1 MVKKEPL
8 IVVELNEKNISLL
21 SDEEF
26 KIMYIYH
33 IKRVDNLFGYD
44 NSLSLEIFDDDKIKL
59 LKKLMELK
67 YVDIDNLIEIKDMTK
82 KELYLTIK
90 FLLMSVFLVNL
101 TKMGTN
107 IRWSVK
113 DDFNPYT
120 YSPYKEVGINKSV
133 QFTVWDFLTP
143 VVDTSNILLTKISDK
158 MGDEKIIL
166 KYKKWDVAPLEH
178 IIIDENGEIKKN
190 NDDKK
195 SSKRSAHILEKTL
208 YGIFVNCC
216 HESIILTVSNLKM
229 NKCEIEKKKKSDIEN
244 FYSIYEE
251 METKFNTDYDLPTD
265 YKKSNVLYSLNTL
278 VYNIK
283 FDNRLLK
290 KPMRYEKLK
299 NGDWVMTN
307 NHWSN
312 IIEVAIQTTKTIFKN
327 KVSDETIKTIEKS
340 NSIKR
345 YFCHETCKNLI
356 GLYFKKFEINSKF
369 EFIKEYE
376 MISHR
381 LMYNIKLNYTNG
393 ISDNSTKLNEMKN
406 VLWLFDCLENNKEEE
421 GNNYFYTCSIHDFR
435 GRIYYNQ
442 PFSITDNKILRSVIY
457 EKMDNEKRK
466 KNIIDNFLI
475 ILFNENYIL
484 LSHLFDL
491 NTLKKWENKVDILN
505 IIIKVGTILR
515 DKNLKEFYGIN
526 EIIEI
531 GIKGY
536 IKKTYNK
543 DIHDNSQLYLCYKI
557 LEQISHNVKEK
568 KNYYI
573 EKDAIGSVFQ
583 IIGLRCGVYKDMI
596 NVLNFSNTGLTCTY
610 CYIKNRFLMEENV
623 NPKYHLYFSRK
634 HVKNLMMTV
643 GYGATKKA
651 ALERWLESINRKD
664 LKWDSELV
672 QIFIKLFDYI
682 YGDGLKRIY
691 KKDFKEVLFNEVY
704 IDRKKSSDVRWFAH
718 YKKEKFCW
726 LYSTSNTKRILPVL
740 KKNKFNL
747 SKKRISFVSD
757 EKNKINFRKSRVAL
771 RANYAHFLD
780 SIIMRSL
787 IDVVPNVLSVHDCAL
802 FPYTKNSEVILS
814 LNKTYNKMYK
824 NFNKDMDFEI
834 KNILIWS

>member
-1 MVKKEPL
+1 MNK
-8 IVVELNEKNISLL
+8 KNISLL
-21 SDEEF
+21 SEEEF
-26 KIMYIYH
+26 KILYIYH
-33 IKRVDNLFGYD
+33 IERVDNLFGYD
-44 NSLSLEIFDDDKIKL
+44 NSLSLEIFDEDKIKL

-67 YVDIDNLIEIKDMTK
+67 YVDTDILIEIKNEAE

-90 FLLMSVFLVNL
+90 FLIMCVFLVNL

-107 IRWSVK
+107 ISWSVK
-113 DDFNPYT
+113 DDFDPLI
-120 YSPYKEVGINKSV
+120 YSSYREVGISKSV
-133 QFTVWDFLTP
+133 QFTVWNFLTP
-143 VVDTSNILLTKISDK
+143 VVDTINILLTKIMEK
-158 MGDEKIIL
+158 LGNEKIIL
-166 KYKKWDVAPLEH
+166 KYKKCDIIPLEH
-178 IIIDENGEIKKN
+178 IVIDENCEIKKN
-190 NDDKK
+190 SEVDNK
-195 SSKRSAHILEKTL
+195 SSKRSAYILEKTL
-208 YGIFVNCC
+208 YGVFVNCC
-216 HESIILTVSNLKM
+216 HESIIMTVSNLKM
-229 NKCEIEKKKKSDIEN
+229 YKKEIEKKKKSDIEN
-244 FYSIYEE
+244 FCSIYEE
-251 METKFNTDYDLPTD
+251 METKFNTDCDLPTD
-265 YKKSNVLYSLNTL
+265 YRKSNILYSLNII

-283 FDNRLLK
+283 FDNGLLK
-290 KPMRYEKLK
+290 KPMIYEKLK
-299 NGDWVMTN
+299 NGDWIMTN

-312 IIEVAIQTTKTIFKN
+312 VVAVAIKSSKTIFKN
-327 KVSDETIKTIEKS
+327 KISDETIKTIEKS

-345 YFCHETCKNLI
+345 YFCRETCNNLI

-369 EFIKEYE
+369 ELIKKYE

-381 LMYNIKLNYTNG
+381 LINNIKINYTNG

-406 VLWLFDCLENNKEEE
+406 VLWLFDCLENNKGEED
-421 GNNYFYTCSIHDFR
+421 NNYFYTWSTHDFR

-466 KNIIDNFLI
+466 RNTIDNFLI
-475 ILFNENYIL
+475 TLFNENYIL
-484 LSHLFDL
+484 LSRLFDV
-491 NTLKKWENKVDILN
+491 NILKKWENKVDILN

-515 DKNLKEFYGIN
+515 DKNLKEFYGVN

-531 GIKGY
+531 GVNGY
-536 IKKTYNK
+536 VKKTYNK

-557 LEQISHNVKEK
+557 LEQISQNVKEK

-583 IIGLRCGVYKDMI
+583 IIGLRCGVYKDKA
-596 NVLNFSNTGLTCTY
+596 NVLNFLNTGLTCTY
-610 CYIKNRFLMEENV
+610 CYIKNLFLIEENV

-651 ALERWLESINRKD
+651 AVERWLESINRKE
-664 LKWDSELV
+664 LKWDSEIV

-682 YGDGLKRIY
+682 YGEGLKKIY

-704 IDRKKSSDVRWFAH
+704 IDRKKNYDVRSFVH
-718 YKKEKFCW
+718 YKNEKFCW
-726 LYSTSNTKRILPVL
+726 LYSTNNIKRILPIL
-740 KKNKFNL
+740 KKNKINL
-747 SKKRISFVSD
+747 SKKRISFTDD
-757 EKNKINFRKSRVAL
+757 EKNEINIRKSRVAL

-780 SIIMRSL
+780 SLIMRSL
-787 IDVVPNVLSVHDCAL
+787 IYDMPNVLSVHDCAL

-824 NFNKDMDFEI
+824 NFNKDMDFKIE
-834 KNILIWS
+834 NILIWS